1 MEKGNLREV
10 PSHDPGGRSPRPG
23 RGQRRSRLPRA
34 RPSSRRGQ
42 RSPASGRVAPT
53 CVHTAAFSPS
63 ALSSACRWFRAH
75 PAPNA
80 LPVTGNLGEGPVAGE
95 VRQTWWGQGH
105 ARPAQR
111 GRQGS
116 GWQGCGPGP
125 TSSHARQ
132 LSPRAP
138 GEVAVAKDTTPRT
151 GDLAK
156 QLRPGAWRPSP
167 HVLELKP
174 PAGSAV
180 VTGAPPRP
188 RMGALE
194 ALQRPKASS
203 AQPEPSSSR
212 AQAKRG
218 SDTPRGRPELGLL
231 QRAGAG
237 GSLPERD
244 GDGDGRGGPWAG
256 GGRGSSPPA
265 ALAGAGAALR
275 SGHAPPPSPPP
286 PCHELPWCP

>member
-1 MEKGNLREV
+1 MVG
-10 PSHDPGGRSPRPG
+10 
-23 RGQRRSRLPRA
+23 
-34 RPSSRRGQ
+34 
-42 RSPASGRVAPT
+42 
-53 CVHTAAFSPS
+53 
-63 ALSSACRWFRAH
+63 
-75 PAPNA
+75 
-80 LPVTGNLGEGPVAGE
+80 TGS
-95 VRQTWWGQGH
+95 
-105 ARPAQR
+105 RPAQR

-116 GWQGCGPGP
+116 GWQGCGPGL

-151 GDLAK
+151 GDLAE

-203 AQPEPSSSR
+203 AQPEPSPSR
-212 AQAKRG
+212 AQAERG

-231 QRAGAG
+231 QRAGASW
-237 GSLPERD
+237 SLAERD
-244 GDGDGRGGPWAG
+244 GDGGRAGRPLG
-256 GGRGSSPPA
+256 GGQTGLLPTRRPRGCRGRFELRPRAAAVTTTALPRAALVPLKDGVAVPPAVTSRHPREDDSAAELSPSGQPAPGGIWASRPRWPLGARAGPARGSAPA
-265 ALAGAGAALR
+265 PAQPRALPALR
-275 SGHAPPPSPPP
+275 RRRSQGQLPRP
-286 PCHELPWCP
+286 HEAMQNAQTTHGL